1 MEWTDGYKMVEIKVG
16 DKTYNGFYKVTRKGV
31 ITVEAKIDIPVKPYD
46 HIIIGVDKVVVQNIT
61 ILKDRSEITCE
72 SVNTTDIVKSNKTL
86 KKFKKY
92 ETAKGKDTDGESI

>member
-1 MEWTDGYKMVEIKVG
+1 MDHTDGFKMVEVKFQG
-16 DKTYNGFYKVTRKGV
+16 ESYNAFYKVTRKGV

-46 HIIIGVDKVVVQNIT
+46 HIIIGVDKVVVQNIK
-61 ILKDRSEITCE
+61 ILRDRSELTCE
-72 SVNTTDIVKSNKTL
+72 SVDTTDIIRSNKTL

>member
-1 MEWTDGYKMVEIKVG
+1 MDHTDGFKMVEVKFQG
-16 DKTYNGFYKVTRKGV
+16 ESYNAFYKVTRKGV

-46 HIIIGVDKVVVQNIT
+46 HIIIGVDKVVVQNVT
-61 ILKDRSEITCE
+61 ILNGRSEITCE

>member
-1 MEWTDGYKMVEIKVG
+1 MDHTDGFKMVEIKFQG
-16 DKTYNGFYKVTRKGV
+16 ESYNAFYKVTRKGV

-46 HIIIGVDKVVVQNIT
+46 HIIIGVDKVVVQNIK
-61 ILKDRSEITCE
+61 ILRDRSELTCE
-72 SVNTTDIVKSNKTL
+72 SVNTTDIIRSNKTL